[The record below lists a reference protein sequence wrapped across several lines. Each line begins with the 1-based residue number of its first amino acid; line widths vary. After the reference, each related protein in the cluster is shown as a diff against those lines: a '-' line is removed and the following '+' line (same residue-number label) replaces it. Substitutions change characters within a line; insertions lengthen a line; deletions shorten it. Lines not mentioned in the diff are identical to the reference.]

1 VAPNRTVSLRWR
13 GRELFEG
20 GPADRPPILV
30 DGESATAPSPVELLL
45 VAAASCTA
53 TDVVSILT
61 KQRVALESLEVR
73 VSGTRRETHP
83 RRFTALRFEFIV
95 AGAGATEVK
104 VRRAVDLSLG
114 KYCSVVASLAPD
126 IAVSYDLVL
135 R

>member
-1 VAPNRTVSLRWR
+1 MAPNRAVSVRWR

-20 GPADRPPILV
+20 GPADRAPILV
-30 DGESATAPSPVELLL
+30 DGESAAAPSPVELLL

-73 VSGTRRETHP
+73 VSGTRRETPP

-95 AGAGATEVK
+95 DGAGATEVK